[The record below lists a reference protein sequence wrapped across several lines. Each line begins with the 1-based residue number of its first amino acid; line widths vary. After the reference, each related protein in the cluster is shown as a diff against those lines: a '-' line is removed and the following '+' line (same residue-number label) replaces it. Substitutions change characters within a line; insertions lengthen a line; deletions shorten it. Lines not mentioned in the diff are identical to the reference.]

1 MFRKFKKIPKA
12 IERKITFDGETICA
26 LGRAFKKNPEVVRD
40 LAGVVGEENMKIF
53 TDILINTNEMEIK
66 YDPSEELKTLYG
78 QIAKREL
85 ERIEAE
91 DEDDEDLTCGHTVDE
106 HREALETV
114 VEKMTPTVN

>member
-40 LAGVVGEENMKIF
+40 LAGGVGEENMKIF

-85 ERIEAE
+85 ERIDAE
-91 DEDDEDLTCGHTVDE
+91 DEDDEDLLCGHSVED
-106 HREALETV
+106 HKEALESV
-114 VEKMTPTVN
+114 IEKMQPTIN